1 MENKTMKTTEQIN
14 QIKTLKRLIADMVAA
29 HKATKQEQGRSY
41 VYLNERNSLFV
52 AYTAY
57 YMLRHGI
64 EDVNAY
70 IEEANNK
77 LKEDKRNREY
87 PFEFFGI
94 ELDNLSRWYRIG
106 SLKDAVDYCIKCLD
120 KFIAKEAENASTDGQ
135 Q

>member
-14 QIKTLKRLIADMVAA
+14 QIKTLKRWIADMVAA

-41 VYLNERNSLFV
+41 VYLRERKSLFV

-64 EDVNAY
+64 EDIDAY
-70 IEEANNK
+70 IEEVNNK

-87 PFEFFGI
+87 PYQFFGI
-94 ELDNLSRWYRIG
+94 ELDTLPKWNRWG
-106 SLKDAVDYCIKCLD
+106 ELKPAVQHCIECLD
-120 KFIAKEAENASTDGQ
+120 KFIANEEKNANKDGQ

>member
-1 MENKTMKTTEQIN
+1 MKTTEQIN

-41 VYLNERNSLFV
+41 VYLNERKSLFV

-64 EDVNAY
+64 EDVDAY
-70 IEEANNK
+70 IKEANSK
-77 LKEDKRNREY
+77 LKEDKQNRIY
-87 PFEFFGI
+87 PYEFFGI
-94 ELDNLSRWYRIG
+94 ELDKLPRWNRSG
-106 SLKDAVDYCIKCLD
+106 ELKNAVNYCIQCLD
-120 KFIAKEAENASTDGQ
+120 KFIANEAKNADTDGQ